1 MLRAI
6 LIVLLAGLLIPA
18 GLHAADANEPKW
30 VAGRSLEQAKGAG
43 APICV
48 MFQMPVK
55 PAPKTPVVTAWSTA
69 YATPELRDILKK
81 SFQCITIDVSNTVNA
96 AKLWPREMVDSGK
109 TTKHQI
115 YLLSSDLRM
124 QSSFSAQ
131 TGALAAVKTAA
142 ENIIKYEKQRKE
154 DLKKKAEEEQKKEAE
169 KDKQLAGAED
179 ANGLKVPGLNDGA
192 PAKKEEKGGTV
203 KVPKSGPQDE

>member
-1 MLRAI
+1 MLRAFQF
-6 LIVLLAGLLIPA
+6 VLLAGMMLPA
-18 GLHAADANEPKW
+18 GLYAADANEPTW
-30 VAGRSLEQAKGAG
+30 VAGRTLEQAKAAG

-48 MFQMPVK
+48 MFQVPVK

-96 AKLWPREMVDSGK
+96 AKLWPREMVDAGK
-109 TTKHQI
+109 TTKQQI

-131 TGALAAVKTAA
+131 IAALAAVKTAA
-142 ENIIKYEKQRKE
+142 ENIVKYEKQRKE
-154 DLKKKAEEEQKKEAE
+154 DLKKKAELEQKREAE

-179 ANGLKVPGLNDGA
+179 ANGLKVPGLNSGA
-192 PAKKEEKGGTV
+192 GKKEEKADTV